1 MYAFLATCRH
11 MQLVKLLA
19 VRGALAQSAVHT
31 RFARMQGVSPPTIC
45 RDLKFLQRKW
55 QGVNF
60 AGVRP

>member
-45 RDLKFLQRKW
+45 RDLKFLQRK
-55 QGVNF
+55 
-60 AGVRP
+60 